1 MRPVVSESWS
11 KVVFWSGR
19 PSLSVRLSALLAAE
33 ARTTTLTRAY
43 ASIVA
48 SPLWTDRED
57 DRAKTL
63 NYGKA
68 PMLQPEDIAEAM
80 MRLIEEGKY
89 GGGTVLVKSVGLED
103 VVFDLESQMSGNS
116 PVAQTGAP
124 DMSHI
129 KAIMDKER
137 GTPWKD

>member
-1 MRPVVSESWS
+1 
-11 KVVFWSGR
+11 
-19 PSLSVRLSALLAAE
+19 
-33 ARTTTLTRAY
+33 
-43 ASIVA
+43 
-48 SPLWTDRED
+48 
-57 DRAKTL
+57 
-63 NYGKA
+63 
-68 PMLQPEDIAEAM
+68 MLQPEDIAEAM

>member
-1 MRPVVSESWS
+1 M
-11 KVVFWSGR
+11 
-19 PSLSVRLSALLAAE
+19 AD
-33 ARTTTLTRAY
+33 ARITMLIRAY

-57 DRAKTL
+57 DQAKTF
-63 NYGKA
+63 NYGKV

-80 MRLIEEGKY
+80 MRLIEEKKY
-89 GGGTVLVKSVGLED
+89 GGGTVLVKSVRVEQ
-103 VVFDLESQMSGNS
+103 VVFDLASQVGETS
-116 PVAQTGAP
+116 PMAQTGAP

-137 GTPWKD
+137 GLPWKG